1 MPSPHTIVPDPA
13 VPDPVV
19 PDQVVIDTD
28 PGVDDAIAL
37 LMALSC
43 PQIDVVGLTATAG
56 NVPIGPATRN
66 ALAILEAV
74 GRTDIPV
81 ARGATRPVRG
91 RYAYARDVHSA
102 EGLTHPLPPPA
113 SRTSDTGAVQFL
125 SETLRANPGAVTV
138 IALGPLTNLA
148 RLHRDR
154 PMVLPLAK
162 RLLVMGGA
170 VDTPGNITP
179 YAEFNFYS
187 DPTAARLVMESGIP
201 LTLIDMA
208 PCRQVFLTWADVESA
223 RPSSPSGILAEQ
235 LMAGWFR
242 QGPTR
247 ERFNM
252 YDPLTLVA
260 AIAPH
265 AIKFRSV
272 TMTVDDSTTT
282 DDSAL
287 WGRCRM
293 LDETGGPISVA
304 ESGGVDVQTSLRVI
318 RELLGWSRPAAN

>member
-1 MPSPHTIVPDPA
+1 MTAPH
-13 VPDPVV
+13 PVV
-19 PDQVVIDTD
+19 PEPVVIDTD

-37 LMALSC
+37 LMAFSC
-43 PQIDVVGLTATAG
+43 PQIDVVGLTTTAG

-81 ARGATRPVRG
+81 ARGATRPIRG
-91 RYAYARDVHSA
+91 RYAYARHVHSA
-102 EGLTHPLPPPA
+102 EGLTHPLPPPT

-125 SETLRANPGAVTV
+125 AQTLRANPRAVTV

-154 PMVLPLAK
+154 PTVLPLAK

-179 YAEFNFYS
+179 HAEFNFYS
-187 DPTAARLVMESGIP
+187 DPTGARLVMESGIP

-208 PCRQVFLTWADVESA
+208 PCRQVFLTRADVESA
-223 RPSSPSGILAEQ
+223 RPSSAAGILAER
-235 LMAGWFR
+235 LLTGWFR
-242 QGPTR
+242 QGATR

-260 AIAPH
+260 AIAPR
-265 AIKFRSV
+265 AIKLRSV
-272 TMTVDDSTTT
+272 TMTVDDSTAT
-282 DDSAL
+282 DDTTL
-287 WGRCRM
+287 WGRCRV
-293 LDETGGPISVA
+293 LDENGGSVRVA
-304 ESGGVDVQTSLRVI
+304 EPGGVNVQTSLRVI
-318 RELLGWSRPAAN
+318 RELLGWSQPAAN

>member
-1 MPSPHTIVPDPA
+1 M
-13 VPDPVV
+13 
-19 PDQVVIDTD
+19 IDTD

-43 PQIDVVGLTATAG
+43 PQIDVVGLTTTAG

-66 ALAILEAV
+66 ALAILESL
-74 GRTDIPV
+74 GRPDIPV
-81 ARGATRPVRG
+81 AKGATRPLRG
-91 RYAYARDVHSA
+91 RFAYARHVHSA
-102 EGLTHPLPPPA
+102 EGLTHPLPPPT

-125 SETLRANPGAVTV
+125 AQTLRANPGAVTV

-148 RLHRDR
+148 RLHRDH
-154 PMVLPLAK
+154 PTVLPLAK

-170 VDTPGNITP
+170 VQTSGNITP
-179 YAEFNFYS
+179 HAEFNFYS

-208 PCRQVFLTWADVESA
+208 PCRQVFLTSDDVASA
-223 RPSSPSGILAEQ
+223 RPSSAAGILAER
-235 LMAGWFR
+235 LLASWFR
-242 QGPTR
+242 QGATR

-265 AIKFRSV
+265 AIKLRSV

-282 DDSAL
+282 DDRAL
-287 WGRCRM
+287 WGRCRV
-293 LDETGGPISVA
+293 LDENGGPVRVA
-304 ESGGVDVQTSLRVI
+304 EPGGVDVQTSLRVI
-318 RELLGWSRPAAN
+318 RELLGWSQPAVN